1 MRSLPT
7 ADTAALAVIVAFT
20 AMRIALDAVLGLG
33 VDEAY
38 TLSVAHDL
46 NLSYYDHPPLQY
58 WIAHVF
64 MPLLGDGRAARL
76 PFVALFAVSCWLLYR
91 LTQVL
96 FGAAAGVAAL
106 VALNCSAFFTF
117 AGGWL
122 LPDGPLMPALL
133 ATPLVLARRFFPV
146 EAARP
151 V

>member
-58 WIAHVF
+58 WIAHLF

-76 PFVALFAVSCWLLYR
+76 PFVAMFAVSCWLLYR

-106 VALNCSAFFTF
+106 LALNCSRV
-117 AGGWL
+117 AGSCR
-122 LPDGPLMPALL
+122 M
-133 ATPLVLARRFFPV
+133 VH
-146 EAARP
+146 
-151 V
+151 